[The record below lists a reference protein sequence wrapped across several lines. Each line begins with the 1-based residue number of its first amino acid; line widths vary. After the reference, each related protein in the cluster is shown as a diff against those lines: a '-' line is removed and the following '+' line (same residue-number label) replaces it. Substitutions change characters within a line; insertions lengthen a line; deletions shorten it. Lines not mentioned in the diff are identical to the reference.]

1 MDKSKNK
8 KTGDVGE
15 RLAAEYLIGI
25 GYKILDTNYNMFCGE
40 IDILAK
46 DKKSIV
52 LVEVKT
58 VRGENFG
65 PAKGYVTRK
74 KQQKL
79 MILVKALEQEYQ
91 KSTIR
96 IDVIGVHMHDNPP
109 RIEHLINAVN

>member
-15 RLAAEYLIGI
+15 KLAVKYLIGI

-40 IDILAK
+40 IDVLAK
-46 DKKSIV
+46 DKNTIV

-58 VRGENFG
+58 VKGDKFG
-65 PAKGYVTRK
+65 VAQDLVRYK

-79 MILVKALEQEYQ
+79 KLLGKALEQEYP

-96 IDVIGVHMHDNPP
+96 IDVIGVHMHKNPP